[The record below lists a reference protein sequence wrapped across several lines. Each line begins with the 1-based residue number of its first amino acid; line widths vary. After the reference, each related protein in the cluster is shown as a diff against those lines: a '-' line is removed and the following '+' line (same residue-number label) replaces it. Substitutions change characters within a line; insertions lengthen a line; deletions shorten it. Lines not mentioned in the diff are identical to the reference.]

1 MEELQHKYRFVM
13 EVLSHMGLPLMD
25 EKIIAYTEKFAA
37 DISED
42 ERKKMTQ
49 KLFSKNF
56 VLHILGQ
63 LTSLFGNFILK
74 LALSMYV
81 LDTTLLSEMQTG
93 KQPLYQNV

>member
-1 MEELQHKYRFVM
+1 
-13 EVLSHMGLPLMD
+13 
-25 EKIIAYTEKFAA
+25 
-37 DISED
+37 
-42 ERKKMTQ
+42 MTQ

-56 VLHILGQ
+56 VLLILGQ